1 MPKVSEF
8 FENVQLPT
16 MPDVARD
23 LIATMRDDDIP
34 FEKVRSAI
42 SRDPA
47 LTAKLIRLA
56 NSARFGL
63 PRQVASLDD
72 AITIDPE
79 EIEDARWI
87 TREEMLTVTAGLH
100 PEIKPARKGAIAHF
114 LIANWLAD
122 RLD

>member
-8 FENVQLPT
+8 FESVQLPT
-16 MPDVARD
+16 MPDVARE
-23 LIATMRDDDIP
+23 LIATMRDDEIP

-42 SRDPA
+42 FKDPA

-72 AITIDPE
+72 AIIMVGLNQVRTLALAACMSGVFK
-79 EIEDARWI
+79 DAPG
-87 TREEMLTVTAGLH
+87 LDTA
-100 PEIKPARKGAIAHF
+100 ARCAH
-114 LIANWLAD
+114 
-122 RLD
+122 